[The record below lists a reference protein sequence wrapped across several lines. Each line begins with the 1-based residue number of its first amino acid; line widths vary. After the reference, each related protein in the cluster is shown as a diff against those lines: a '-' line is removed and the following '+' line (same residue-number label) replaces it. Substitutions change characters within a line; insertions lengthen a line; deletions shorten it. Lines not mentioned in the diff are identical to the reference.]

1 MRKPETRALCSCSYV
16 PFTTGYNK
24 NRKNKIV
31 GSTIFNGQTASSKT
45 REKNSFISSPNSTI
59 PVLPLKSQSKTNINP
74 LQVVF
79 GVARMEKSHAHP
91 PEKSRS
97 FAGRSTDN
105 IGLDA
110 SDNAA
115 DPGSAISTG
124 EIQGRERVDITSLGI
139 DVGKINL
146 NQVCQEIDALSN
158 GMSKD
163 DDPSTLDLPE
173 SVEVFLGL
181 VEGLIGKFDCGD
193 GENSTQL
200 GNADDED
207 VEFFNALNSLSKL
220 TNALGTYPSHS
231 AEMTTALD
239 RASCAQQ
246 RAMTF
251 LEEEFRAFLGHSMK
265 HDSDREKK
273 IKSTTSFKRES
284 DESDRC
290 VLPEANGSGSGED
303 EYPGYSPG
311 AVMSMS
317 RITHA
322 MILSGYETEC
332 SQVYGVARRSA
343 FKEALAK
350 LGFEGISIDD
360 LQRMPWESLE
370 GEVNTWI
377 RVVQKSATFHLPA
390 ERKLFDS
397 VYTNYPY
404 MWNELFGT
412 LSQSAG
418 IRFLDFAGAVAM
430 TKRSPEKLFKF
441 IDMYETI
448 RDNLPKIISHFELNE
463 STEELKTETASA
475 LNRIGE
481 VIVNI
486 FSELENSIKSDA
498 GKQPVPSGTVHPLTR
513 YTINY
518 LGYTCEYWNTLDQ
531 VFKEHEKHQDEESST
546 NPVEN
551 NGHNGG
557 AAASPSPFLKQIGR
571 MMDLLDANLSAK
583 SKLYRDPSLRDIF
596 LMNNGRYILQKMKGV
611 SQVYQMMGE
620 IWGRKRSSEL
630 RQYHKSYQR
639 ETWGKVLGC
648 LSHEGLQVN
657 GKVNKPALKE
667 RFKTFNNMFD
677 DIHRTQ
683 STWVVSDTQLQSELR
698 ISVSSVV
705 VPAYR
710 SFLGRFGQCLES
722 GRQTE
727 KYIKY
732 QPDDIQTSI
741 DELFDGNPNSMGRR
755 R

>member
-1 MRKPETRALCSCSYV
+1 
-16 PFTTGYNK
+16 
-24 NRKNKIV
+24 
-31 GSTIFNGQTASSKT
+31 
-45 REKNSFISSPNSTI
+45 
-59 PVLPLKSQSKTNINP
+59 
-74 LQVVF
+74 
-79 GVARMEKSHAHP
+79 MEKSHAHP

-97 FAGRSTDN
+97 FAGRRS
-105 IGLDA
+105 
-110 SDNAA
+110 SDSPGADESNNAA
-115 DPGSAISTG
+115 DPGSAKSTG
-124 EIQGRERVDITSLGI
+124 EIEGRETVDVTSLGI

-146 NQVCQEIDALSN
+146 NQVCQEIDTFVN
-158 GMSKD
+158 GMCKD
-163 DDPSTLDLPE
+163 NPSTLDLPD
-173 SVEVFLGL
+173 SAEVFLGL
-181 VEGLIGKFDCGD
+181 VEGLVGKYDSGD
-193 GENSTQL
+193 SMKL
-200 GNADDED
+200 GNADGED
-207 VEFFNALNSLSKL
+207 VEFFNALESLSKL
-220 TNALGTYPSHS
+220 TNALGKYPSHS
-231 AEMTTALD
+231 TEMTAALN

-251 LEEEFRAFLGHSMK
+251 LEEEFRALLEHSK
-265 HDSDREKK
+265 VPDTDRAKKINSKSSFKQHDSH
-273 IKSTTSFKRES
+273 
-284 DESDRC
+284 ESDRC
-290 VLPEANGSGSGED
+290 VLPESNGSGSAE
-303 EYPGYSPG
+303 EVYPGYSPG
-311 AVMSMS
+311 AVTSMG
-317 RITHA
+317 RIAHA
-322 MILSGYETEC
+322 MISSGYKSEC
-332 SQVYGVARRSA
+332 SQMYGVARRSA
-343 FKEALAK
+343 LKESLTK

-377 RVVQKSATFHLPA
+377 RVVQKSAAVHFPG
-390 ERKLFDS
+390 ERKLFDA
-397 VYTNYPY
+397 VYANYPD

-412 LSQSAG
+412 LSQSVG

-448 RDNLPKIISHFELNE
+448 RDNLPRISSHFEPSE
-463 STEELKTETASA
+463 SAEDLKKETSST
-475 LNRIGE
+475 LYRIGE
-481 VIVNI
+481 VIVSI
-486 FSELENSIKSDA
+486 FSELENSIKSDV

-518 LGYTCEYWNTLDQ
+518 LGYACEYWNTLDQ
-531 VFKEHEKHQDEESST
+531 VFKEHEKLQEKESDSK
-546 NPVEN
+546 PVDSVDHDV
-551 NGHNGG
+551 GL
-557 AAASPSPFLKQIGR
+557 PSPFLKQIAAV
-571 MMDLLDANLSAK
+571 MEHLDSNLNAK
-583 SKLYRDPSLRDIF
+583 SNMYRDPSLRYIF

-620 IWGRKRSSEL
+620 LWGRKRSSEL

-648 LSHEGLQVN
+648 LSHEGLQVS

-667 RFKTFNNMFD
+667 RFKTFNTMFD
-677 DIHRTQ
+677 DIHRSQ

-710 SFLGRFGQCLES
+710 SFLGRFGQYLDS